1 EVVDVDKFRE
11 WFEQMKKNDAELRS
25 FLTMDTSVK
34 QAGDGCSVLFDKLP
48 SAGGPKVL
56 PKVKVGGSTSSGAP
70 MDGPTKANPMPSVVS
85 INLGAESCAA
95 AKTIWQ
101 RYLSEHQLD
110 ASARPKDGQFYGCSN
125 TLFASSTTGRYIP
138 RSILASYDSATMDA
152 LGEAGL
158 FNPATILTGNKP
170 GPSHQSGESDGAFMD
185 EEEDDIIDDIEA
197 EDEIMDCVRRQLEEA
212 DYVEGFMFLHNAAE
226 DACTNGVTSSL
237 LQKLCVEYG
246 KKSKFTFT
254 GMADQGGDASQHAMS
269 GLMMSTLSEYS
280 DLTTFYDRSSL
291 KKVAASKVNGLGISS
306 PDDLTLNGLLARLL
320 SGVTGPMRFGKAMN
334 CNQGFRAAS
343 ILTLQTNLCCY
354 PRIKYLVPSIGG
366 LVAKGME
373 DFAVGK
379 ANQEVGADACG
390 HALKRGLLCGIN
402 PSEGKIIAYSMMCRG
417 VELGSAISKVADL
430 KTDRNYQ

>member
-1 EVVDVDKFRE
+1 
-11 WFEQMKKNDAELRS
+11 
-25 FLTMDTSVK
+25 
-34 QAGDGCSVLFDKLP
+34 
-48 SAGGPKVL
+48 
-56 PKVKVGGSTSSGAP
+56 
-70 MDGPTKANPMPSVVS
+70 
-85 INLGAESCAA
+85 
-95 AKTIWQ
+95 
-101 RYLSEHQLD
+101 
-110 ASARPKDGQFYGCSN
+110 
-125 TLFASSTTGRYIP
+125 
-138 RSILASYDSATMDA
+138 
-152 LGEAGL
+152 
-158 FNPATILTGNKP
+158 
-170 GPSHQSGESDGAFMD
+170 
-185 EEEDDIIDDIEA
+185 
-197 EDEIMDCVRRQLEEA
+197 
-212 DYVEGFMFLHNAAE
+212 
-226 DACTNGVTSSL
+226 
-237 LQKLCVEYG
+237 
-246 KKSKFTFT
+246 
-254 GMADQGGDASQHAMS
+254 MADQGGDASQHAMS

-280 DLTTFYDRSSL
+280 DLTTFYDRTASRVAVFSLDHVTHCELPSRSSL

-430 KTDRNYQ
+430 KTDRNYQFVDWSPTGFSIFCYKDPKAENGVPDEESGRISEVTEDMAALCKDYEEVAAETCDGEDDYEGEEEEY

>member
-170 GPSHQSGESDGAFMD
+170 GPSHQSGESDGAFM
-185 EEEDDIIDDIEA
+185 
-197 EDEIMDCVRRQLEEA
+197 DEIMDCVRRQLEEA